1 MDRRKKGFTMTP
13 FAAGLTVAIIVAVIS
28 FLVFGNDVPFT
39 RPYQVKAVVANA
51 NNIKPKSPVR
61 IAGVEVGRVQ
71 TIEPAGDGSTASV
84 VTMNL
89 DDKARPIFTDAQ
101 LKIRPRIFLE
111 GNFFVDLQ
119 PGTPGAKEIPD
130 QGTIP
135 LANTASPVQLDEVL
149 TALQSDTRKDLQ
161 KLIQGY
167 GGALNG
173 KSTAAEDKSQDPSVR
188 GATAAAALNGSIRY
202 APKALRGTAL
212 VNEALLGTQN
222 HDLSRGI
229 AGLQKVSAALVN
241 NEGALKD
248 LVTNFNTTMAAFA
261 SEQGNLRQT
270 IALVPQVL
278 DLLNPT
284 LDNLNASFPPT
295 RAFAREVLPGVR
307 ETPATIDAAFPWIHQ
322 ARGLLSPAEL
332 QGLVGDLRPTVA
344 SLSSVTDDALVLLP
358 QVDLVSRCMTGIIL
372 PTGDVP
378 IDDPPLSTGIANY
391 KEFFQTLV
399 GLSGEAQNFDGNG
412 PMVRFQTGGG
422 ANTLSTGSTTLG
434 GPPLFA
440 NPAVTPLGT
449 RPARP
454 AKKPPYNRTKA
465 CYTNDRPNLNARTAG
480 GF

>member
-1 MDRRKKGFTMTP
+1 MDKRDKGFSLTP
-13 FAAGLTVAIIVAVIS
+13 FAAGLTVAIAIAIFT

-51 NNIKPKSPVR
+51 NNLQPKSPVR
-61 IAGVEVGRVQ
+61 IAGVEVGKVKK
-71 TIEPAGDGSTASV
+71 IEPAGGDSTASI
-84 VTMNL
+84 VTMNIE
-89 DDKARPIFTDAQ
+89 DKARPIYSDAQ

-119 PGTPGAKEIPD
+119 PGTPGGKELKD

-135 LANTASPVQLDEVL
+135 MANTASPVQLDEVL
-149 TALQSDTRKDLQ
+149 TTLQSDTRKDLQ
-161 KLIQGY
+161 KLIKGY
-167 GGALNG
+167 GSALNG
-173 KSTAAEDKSQDPSVR
+173 KPTAAEDRDQDPDVR
-188 GATAAAALNGSIRY
+188 GKTAAEALNRSIGY

-212 VNEALLGTQN
+212 VNEALLGTEA

-248 LVTNFNTTMAAFA
+248 LVSNFNTTMAAFA
-261 SEQGNLRQT
+261 SEQSNLRRS
-270 IALVPQVL
+270 IALLPQVL
-278 DLLNPT
+278 DQLKPT

-307 ETPATIDAAFPWIHQ
+307 ETPATIDAAFPWV
-322 ARGLLSPAEL
+322 RETTKLMSPAEL
-332 QGLVGDLRPTVA
+332 QGLVKDLRPAVA

-378 IDDPPLSTGIANY
+378 IDDPPLSTGIENY
-391 KEFFQTLV
+391 KEFFQTLT
-399 GLSGEAQNFDGNG
+399 GLSSEAQNFDGNG

-422 ANTLSTGSTTLG
+422 RNTFSTGPTTLG
-434 GPPLFA
+434 GPQLFG
-440 NPAVTPLGT
+440 NPATTPLGT

-454 AKKPPYNRTKA
+454 AKKPPYNRKKA
-465 CYTNDRPNLNARTAG
+465 CYTNDRPNLKAKTAG

>member
-1 MDRRKKGFTMTP
+1 MDRRDKGFNMTP
-13 FAAGLTVAIIVAVIS
+13 FAAGLTVAILVAVVT

-61 IAGVEVGRVQ
+61 IAGVEVGRVKKV
-71 TIEPAGDGSTASV
+71 EPVGDGGTASI

-89 DDKARPIFTDAQ
+89 EDKARPIYNDAQ

-119 PGTPGAKEIPD
+119 PGTPGAKEMKD

-149 TALQSDTRKDLQ
+149 TSLQSDTRKDLQ
-161 KLIQGY
+161 KLIKGY

-173 KSTAAEDKSQDPSVR
+173 KSTAAEDASQDPDVR
-188 GATAAAALNGSIRY
+188 GRTAAAALNGSIRY

-212 VNEALLGTQN
+212 VNEALLGTQT

-229 AGLQKVSAALVN
+229 AGLQKVSAALIN

-248 LVTNFNTTMAAFA
+248 LVSNFNTTMAAFA

-307 ETPATIDAAFPWIHQ
+307 ETPATIKASFPWIHQ
-322 ARGLLSPAEL
+322 TRKLLSPAEL
-332 QGLVGDLRPTVA
+332 QGLARDLRPATA
-344 SLSSVTDDALVLLP
+344 SLSSVVDDSLVLLP
-358 QVDLVSRCMTGIIL
+358 QVDLVSRCMTGIVL
-372 PTGDVP
+372 PTGDIP

-422 ANTLSTGSTTLG
+422 PNTFSTGSTTAG
-434 GPPLFA
+434 GPQLFG

-465 CYTNDRPNLNARTAG
+465 CYTNDPPNLKAKTAG

>member
-1 MDRRKKGFTMTP
+1 
-13 FAAGLTVAIIVAVIS
+13 
-28 FLVFGNDVPFT
+28 
-39 RPYQVKAVVANA
+39 
-51 NNIKPKSPVR
+51 
-61 IAGVEVGRVQ
+61 
-71 TIEPAGDGSTASV
+71 
-84 VTMNL
+84 
-89 DDKARPIFTDAQ
+89 
-101 LKIRPRIFLE
+101 
-111 GNFFVDLQ
+111 
-119 PGTPGAKEIPD
+119 
-130 QGTIP
+130 
-135 LANTASPVQLDEVL
+135 VQLDEVL